1 MDSITQVAQE
11 MQNILTDEADQLACQ
26 KGFVQRKSKMSGAKF
41 VQSLVFGWMSNP
53 QASLEELTQ
62 TAASV
67 GVSISPQGLQ
77 DRFSRQA
84 ADFLQAVL
92 AKAVQRIVVAQPV
105 AIPILDRFTNVFIQ
119 DSSQV
124 VLPDE
129 LASIWRGCGN
139 AIGTTQSVVKIEVR
153 WEMRTG
159 QLIGP
164 YLENGRINEHQS
176 WIEQEPVP
184 EGSLCIAD
192 LGYWSLNKMRARGN
206 AKCYWLSYL
215 RANTIVFD
223 ENLQRHNL
231 LELLQAQTTMRAELA
246 VYLGEDFKLPARLL
260 AVRVHQEVA
269 DRRRFRIY
277 DAARRQQRPPN
288 PQALALAE
296 WTIVVTNVPVEQL
309 SLREA
314 LILIR
319 VRWQIEL
326 LFKLWKSHGRIDEWR
341 SHNPWR
347 ILCEVYMK
355 LLGLLFQHW
364 LLILSCWQFPD
375 RSLFK
380 AVQTIQR
387 FGLSLA
393 RAFMDL
399 NGLVKLIEA
408 IQQCL
413 LTGCRI
419 KKSKIYR
426 RSFQLLLDC
435 QDGALA

>member
-1 MDSITQVAQE
+1 MDSITQVAKE

-223 ENLQRHNL
+223 ENLQHHNL